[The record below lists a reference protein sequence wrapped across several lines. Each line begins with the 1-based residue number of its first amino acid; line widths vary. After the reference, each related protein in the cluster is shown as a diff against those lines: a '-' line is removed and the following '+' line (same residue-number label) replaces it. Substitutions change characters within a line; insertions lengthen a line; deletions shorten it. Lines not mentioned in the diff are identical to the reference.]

1 MAKSSTM
8 SSNEKV
14 RVDKYL
20 WSIRVFKTR
29 SQASDACDGGKVKLN
44 GNSVKAAKPVSVGD
58 KFEIRTEG
66 RKWMLEVTGLLSSRQ
81 AYSEAIKYYID
92 TTPEEDKLAPS
103 FVASVFQTGK
113 RQSKIGRPTKKDR
126 RNIEGFM
133 EGEEEE
139 A

>member
-1 MAKSSTM
+1 M
-8 SSNEKV
+8 SNNEKV

-29 SQASDACDGGKVKLN
+29 SQASDACDGGKVKMN
-44 GNSVKAAKPVSVGD
+44 GNSVKAAKPVSIGD

-66 RKWMLEVTGLLSSRQ
+66 RKWVIEVTGILANRQ

-92 TTPEEDKLAPS
+92 NTPEEDKLAPA

-133 EGEEEE
+133 EGDEEE
-139 A
+139 

>member
-1 MAKSSTM
+1 M
-8 SSNEKV
+8 SNTEKV

-29 SQASDACDGGKVKLN
+29 SQAADACDGGKVKMN
-44 GNSVKAAKPVSVGD
+44 GSSVKAAKPVNPGD
-58 KFEIRTEG
+58 KFEIRSEA
-66 RKWMLEVTGLLSSRQ
+66 RKWVIEVVSVISNRVP
-81 AYSEAIKYYID
+81 YSEAIKHYID
-92 TTPEEDKLAPS
+92 TTPDEDKLAPA

-139 A
+139 

>member
-1 MAKSSTM
+1 MST
-8 SSNEKV
+8 NEKL

-44 GNSVKAAKPVSVGD
+44 GATVKAAKSVNVGD
-58 KFEIRTEG
+58 KFEIRTPA
-66 RKWMLEVTGLLSSRQ
+66 RKWLIEVTGLLANRA

-92 TTPEEDKLAPS
+92 NTPEEDKLAPA
-103 FVASVFQTGK
+103 FTPSVFQTGK

-126 RNIEGFM
+126 RSIDGFM
-133 EGEEEE
+133 EPEEEE

>member
-1 MAKSSTM
+1 MST
-8 SSNEKV
+8 NEKV

-66 RKWMLEVTGLLSSRQ
+66 RKWMLEVTGLLSNRQ

-92 TTPEEDKLAPS
+92 TTPEEDKTAPA

-133 EGEEEE
+133 EGDEEE
-139 A
+139 

>member
-1 MAKSSTM
+1 M

-29 SQASDACDGGKVKLN
+29 SQASDACDGGKVKMN
-44 GNSVKAAKPVSVGD
+44 GNSVKAAKPVSIGD

-66 RKWMLEVTGLLSSRQ
+66 RKWVIEVTGLLANRQ

-92 TTPEEDKLAPS
+92 NTPEEDKLAPA

-133 EGEEEE
+133 EGDEEE
-139 A
+139 